1 MGNRAVRNRKSSV
14 TLLRRFFGADDGAVS
29 VEYAVIG
36 VGLGLA
42 AMAGLSVLGP
52 AIKNLMLSVL
62 PGFL

>member
-1 MGNRAVRNRKSSV
+1 MTSFDV
-14 TLLRRFFGADDGAVS
+14 LRRLFGDNGGAVS

-52 AIKNLMLSVL
+52 AIKRLMLSVL